1 MNNLPL
7 RRTTLHLAQRFRI
20 DGDTFIT
27 KILLT
32 YYYLTCS
39 QGMDYTRFS
48 HFRPANAKNHR
59 GSRDSQD
66 EGFSFGDGDRMLEMR
81 RQ

>member
-27 KILLT
+27 EILLT
-32 YYYLTCS
+32 YQLPQRVAKVWIIHVS
-39 QGMDYTRFS
+39 
-48 HFRPANAKNHR
+48 PAFVQLIR
-59 GSRDSQD
+59 IIT
-66 EGFSFGDGDRMLEMR
+66 
-81 RQ
+81 

>member
-20 DGDTFIT
+20 DGETFIT

-32 YYYLTCS
+32 YELPQRVAKVWIIHVSLTFV
-39 QGMDYTRFS
+39 QLILKIT
-48 HFRPANAKNHR
+48 
-59 GSRDSQD
+59 
-66 EGFSFGDGDRMLEMR
+66 
-81 RQ
+81 

>member
-27 KILLT
+27 EILLT
-32 YYYLTCS
+32 ITTCT
-39 QGMDYTRFS
+39 QGLNYTLSSF
-48 HFRPANAKNHR
+48 FRPAYTQSCPT
-59 GSRDSQD
+59 GSWDSQD
-66 EGFSFGDGDRMLEMR
+66 ERFSFGDRDGVLKMCG
-81 RQ
+81 Q